1 MDTTNVTR
9 TRIRRTLRQMA
20 NNRSPITEQRRIEHI
35 ADALAHEQ
43 GEYTRLGEEVGIV
56 GAESSLERE
65 GMVILP
71 DIDGPNEGN
80 HSGDIYAVAYDED
93 SRPRSLHVVAAKG
106 YSHRLRTRPGDGAYA
121 PQGSPEHARHLML
134 TDRCLH
140 AALAKDPVLRR
151 GILDGSIEVIADV
164 YRTPHPY
171 MSSVIHPSAIPVPLD
186 RAHTSMLQGIVRQH
200 PDYTE

>member
-1 MDTTNVTR
+1 
-9 TRIRRTLRQMA
+9 MA
-20 NNRSPITEQRRIEHI
+20 NNRSPITEQRRIERI

-93 SRPRSLHVVAAKG
+93 SMPRSLHVVAAKG
-106 YSHRLRTRPGDGAYA
+106 YSHRLRTRPVDGAYA
-121 PQGSPEHARHLML
+121 TQGSPEYARHLML

-151 GILDGSIEVIADV
+151 GILDGSVEVIADV

-186 RAHTSMLQGIVRQH
+186 RAYTSMLQGVVRQH

>member
-20 NNRSPITEQRRIEHI
+20 NNRSPITEQRRIAHI

-80 HSGDIYAVAYDED
+80 HSGDIYAVAYDEG

-106 YSHRLRTRPGDGAYA
+106 YSHRLRTRPVNGAYA
-121 PQGSPEHARHLML
+121 LQGSPEYAR
-134 TDRCLH
+134 LH
-140 AALAKDPVLRR
+140 AARAKDPVLRR
-151 GILDGSIEVIADV
+151 GVLDGSIEVIADV
-164 YRTPHPY
+164 YRTPRPY
-171 MSSVIHPSAIPVPLD
+171 MSSVIHPSVIPVPLD
-186 RAHTSMLQGIVRQH
+186 RAYASTLQGLVRQH
-200 PDYTE
+200 PDYPE